1 MGYFNLLIGIFATVI
16 LFLHALQGFSRE
28 VQEVGGD
35 RLKSALQR
43 LTSNR
48 FAGFTLGAVFTALV
62 QSSSA
67 VTALAVA
74 LVDAGAISFTNSL
87 AVLIGANVGTTSTAL
102 LVRFKLTGIGAVFIV
117 IGGSM
122 AVMPKPMNT
131 FGKPIFY
138 FGFIFFALDLIGAS
152 LDPIKEDPYLAEI
165 LAKAST
171 PLIGALAGAV
181 LTALLQSSSVVTGL
195 SILLA
200 QQGIIDIQAAV
211 AIIIGANAGTTITGL
226 IASIPLNAQAK
237 RTALA
242 NLLINTAGVLIF
254 LPFTAQLAAFV
265 SGISIEPG
273 IAVAAAHIVFNVGVA
288 IIALPLVGVIARWLA
303 PPHPD

>member
-28 VQEVGGD
+28 VQEVGGE
-35 RLKSALQR
+35 RLKSWLQN

-48 FAGFTLGAVFTALV
+48 LAGFTLGAGFTALV

-87 AVLIGANVGTTSTAL
+87 AILVGANVGTTSTAL
-102 LVRFKLTGIGAVFIV
+102 LVSYKLTGVGAVFIV
-117 IGGSM
+117 VGGIM
-122 AVMPKPMNT
+122 AVLPKPMNY
-131 FGKPIFY
+131 FGKPVFY

-152 LDPIKEDPYLAEI
+152 LDPIKEDPYIVEI
-165 LAKAST
+165 LSKAST

-211 AIIIGANAGTTITGL
+211 AIIIGANAGTTVTGL
-226 IASIPLNAQAK
+226 IAAIPMQAQAK

-242 NLLINTAGVLIF
+242 NLLINMGGVIIF
-254 LPFTAQLAAFV
+254 LPFTAQLANFV
-265 SGISIEPG
+265 TGINSEPG
-273 IAVAAAHIVFNVGVA
+273 LAVAAAHIVFNVGVA
-288 IIALPLVGVIARWLA
+288 IIALPLVGIIARWLA
-303 PPHPD
+303 PPLPD